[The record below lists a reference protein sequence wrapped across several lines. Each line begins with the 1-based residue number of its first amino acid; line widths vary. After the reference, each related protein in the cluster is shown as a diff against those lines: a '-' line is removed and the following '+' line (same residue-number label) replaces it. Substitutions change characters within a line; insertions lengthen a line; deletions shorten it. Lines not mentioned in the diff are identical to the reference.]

1 MDIDTLGRGGLCEAC
16 ACEAVPAVVQAGL
29 CAELTLVEGSYIDSG
44 GRTVGLINDN
54 HGPGIRRVAAEVDI
68 AAHRLQ
74 TDGILFREA
83 TGIIPFTLRHIPDIP
98 AVYLGGTERADKAV
112 ASGVGQRCRGL
123 HLLHGHTRES
133 DDLPEVVLRPVGVS
147 YMYQERRTGGNG
159 AANRHIEVDI
169 AVIVLLDQAVDGR
182 IAEGVGD
189 LGRRHV
195 ERQAEHVPG
204 VDVHLSVTEPYVIRP
219 ALCGGGVD
227 YGCQVLAVV
236 ERQYLY
242 LRLSAEHAA
251 QHHDQC
257 KQGLLHIFSWFM
269 GLSDNDLA
277 ALMDIDALSGG
288 SLRQARARQGVPAV
302 ILTSLPVGRLPVEAG
317 HLDDTRDAGIIDD
330 DLRPFHRGVAA
341 EVEIAAQRLQRKGFL
356 F

>member
-98 AVYLGGTERADKAV
+98 AVYLGGTERADEAV
-112 ASGVGQRCRGL
+112 AAGVGHRCRGL
-123 HLLHGHTRES
+123 HLLHGHSRED
-133 DDLPEVVLRPVGVS
+133 DDLPEVVLRFVRVS
-147 YMYQERRTGGNG
+147 NMHDERCPGGND
-159 AANRHIEVDI
+159 AADRWFEMDV
-169 AVIVLLDQAVDGR
+169 AVVILLDQAVDGR
-182 IAEGVGD
+182 IAECIRY

-204 VDVHLSVTEPYVIRP
+204 VDVHVAAAEAYVVRP
-219 ALCGGGVD
+219 ALFGGGID
-227 YGCQVLAVV
+227 NGCQVLAVV
-236 ERQYLY
+236 ERQDLC
-242 LRLSAEHAA
+242 LCPGAEHTA
-251 QHHDQC
+251 
-257 KQGLLHIFSWFM
+257 
-269 GLSDNDLA
+269 
-277 ALMDIDALSGG
+277 
-288 SLRQARARQGVPAV
+288 
-302 ILTSLPVGRLPVEAG
+302 
-317 HLDDTRDAGIIDD
+317 
-330 DLRPFHRGVAA
+330 
-341 EVEIAAQRLQRKGFL
+341 
-356 F
+356 